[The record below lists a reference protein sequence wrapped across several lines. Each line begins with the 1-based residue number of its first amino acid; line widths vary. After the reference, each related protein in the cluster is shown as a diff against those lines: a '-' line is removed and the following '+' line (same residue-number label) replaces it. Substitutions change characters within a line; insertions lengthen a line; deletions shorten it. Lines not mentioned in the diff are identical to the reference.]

1 MPIIE
6 ILGVPHAYEL
16 FSPACGS
23 NNPVLVFIH
32 GWLLSRNYWKP
43 SIERLSK
50 HYPCLIYDLRGFGDS
65 QLLKKEKTNKP
76 RRDEQPRVATQSIV
90 EDKFDD
96 FSGSLFKNEKFS
108 VHTPTLIESS
118 TPTSDR
124 EQSIDSNYSLAA
136 YAKDLRI
143 LLQKLSIEKAW
154 LIGHS
159 LGGSVALWGAH
170 CCEDIVEGAI
180 CLNSG
185 GGIYIKE
192 EFERFRAA
200 GQQLIRRRPPWL
212 ASLPLIDLFFARIM
226 VARPLSHD
234 WGRQRVLDFVKA
246 DEDAALGSL
255 LDSTTE
261 AEVHLL
267 PQLVARLEQPV
278 YFIAGDRD
286 RIMEPKYVRHL
297 ASFHRLFSHS
307 DGNVMEIPNCGHLS
321 MIEQPEMVS
330 SKIAKIL
337 MKHCVQ

>member
-16 FSPACGS
+16 ISPDRGS

-43 SIERLSK
+43 SIDRLSRD
-50 HYPCLIYDLRGFGDS
+50 YPCLIYDLRGFGDS
-65 QLLKKEKTNKP
+65 QPTTEEGISNFLVSAASKENS
-76 RRDEQPRVATQSIV
+76 QNV
-90 EDKFDD
+90 
-96 FSGSLFKNEKFS
+96 
-108 VHTPTLIESS
+108 S
-118 TPTSDR
+118 TPLTSAVSECDR
-124 EQSIDSNYSLAA
+124 EILKSNYSLAA
-136 YAKDLRI
+136 YAKDLRL

-159 LGGSVALWGAH
+159 LGGSIALWGAH
-170 CCEDIVEGAI
+170 YCEDIVQGAI

-212 ASLPLIDLFFARIM
+212 SSLPLIDLLFARIM
-226 VARPLSHD
+226 VARPLSSY

-246 DEDAALGSL
+246 DERAALGSL

-297 ASFHRLFSHS
+297 ASFHKLFSTG

-321 MIEQPEMVS
+321 MIEQPEIIS

-337 MKHCVQ
+337 MKHCIQ

>member
-16 FSPACGS
+16 ISPACGS
-23 NNPVLVFIH
+23 KNPVLVFVH

-50 HYPCLIYDLRGFGDS
+50 DYPCLIYDLRGFGDS
-65 QLLKKEKTNKP
+65 QPSE
-76 RRDEQPRVATQSIV
+76 E
-90 EDKFDD
+90 EGFDD
-96 FSGSLFKNEKFS
+96 LLVSPLSHENSQDYGIASPRSLTHECDRK
-108 VHTPTLIESS
+108 S
-118 TPTSDR
+118 TV
-124 EQSIDSNYSLAA
+124 ESNYSLVA

-143 LLQKLSIEKAW
+143 LLQKLSIGKAW

-159 LGGSVALWGAH
+159 LGGSIALWGAH
-170 CCEDIVEGAI
+170 YCEDIVQGAI
-180 CLNSG
+180 CLNAG

-200 GQQLIRRRPPWL
+200 GQQLIQRRPPWL
-212 ASLPLIDLFFARIM
+212 CSLPLIDLLFARIM
-226 VARPLSHD
+226 VARPLSSY
-234 WGRQRVLDFVKA
+234 WGRQRVIDFVRA
-246 DEDAALGSL
+246 DESAALGSL

-261 AEVHLL
+261 SEVHLL

-286 RIMEPKYVRHL
+286 RVMEPKYVRYL
-297 ASFHRLFSHS
+297 ASFHKLFATN
-307 DGNVMEIPNCGHLS
+307 DGNVIEIPNCGHLS
-321 MIEQPEMVS
+321 MIEHPEMVS

-337 MKHCVQ
+337 IEHC